1 MLRPKLLCL
10 GVVALLAACS
20 NLQTEPTNASAQSA
34 QATNATPSTSAA
46 QAKPATQPVP
56 TTPPIVFGS
65 TDASGTT
72 TVNLPAKDKMSLS
85 EYRAQTRD
93 RLIQSEGARPDVADC
108 AAHASWIIPRSTN
121 FDQFRLPTGALSND
135 QAKVEPWDSRFSSS
149 KQGAVKVSSVVSFN
163 AAVHKRG
170 TGNDQWEPVRVRCG
184 YDEGMMLAYEL
195 LDANGQPFAAPA
207 AAPSSTATRTHCR
220 RGHRCTT
227 TSAVHSKSTAKG
239 KAATKSTAKSA
250 KSSGT
255 AKTKSTSTGKTT
267 AKSTAKKTTKKSTS
281 GQ

>member
-20 NLQTEPTNASAQSA
+20 NLQTEPTNASA

-207 AAPSSTATRTHCR
+207 AAPSSSTARTHCR
-220 RGHRCTT
+220 RGHRCAT
-227 TSAVHSKSTAKG
+227 TSAVHGKSTAKG

>member
-20 NLQTEPTNASAQSA
+20 NLQTEPTDASA
-34 QATNATPSTSAA
+34 QATNATPSTPAA
-46 QAKPATQPVP
+46 PAKPATQPVP
-56 TTPPIVFGS
+56 TTPPIVFDS
-65 TDASGTT
+65 TNSSGTT
-72 TVNLPAKDKMSLS
+72 TVNLPSKDKMSLS

-149 KQGAVKVSSVVSFN
+149 KQGAIKVSSVVSFN

-207 AAPSSTATRTHCR
+207 AAPSSSKARTHCR

-227 TSAVHSKSTAKG
+227 SAAAHGKSAAKG
-239 KAATKSTAKSA
+239 KASTKATAKSA
-250 KSSGT
+250 KGSST
-255 AKTKSTSTGKTT
+255 AKTKSTTASKST
-267 AKSTAKKTTKKSTS
+267 AKSTAKKTTKKSS
-281 GQ
+281 SN

>member
-20 NLQTEPTNASAQSA
+20 NLQTEPTDASA
-34 QATNATPSTSAA
+34 QATKATPSTPAA
-46 QAKPATQPVP
+46 SAKPATQPVP
-56 TTPPIVFGS
+56 TAPPIVFDS
-65 TDASGTT
+65 TDSSGTT
-72 TVNLPAKDKMSLS
+72 TVNLPSKDKMSLS

-93 RLIQSEGARPDVADC
+93 RLIQLEGARPDVADC

-121 FDQFRLPTGALSND
+121 FDQFRLPTGALSSD

-149 KQGAVKVSSVVSFN
+149 KQGAIKVSSVVSFN

-207 AAPSSTATRTHCR
+207 AAPSSSTARTHCR

-227 TSAVHSKSTAKG
+227 SAAAHGKSTAKG
-239 KAATKSTAKSA
+239 KASTKATAKSA

-255 AKTKSTSTGKTT
+255 AKTKSTTASKST
-267 AKSTAKKTTKKSTS
+267 AKSTAKKTTKKSS
-281 GQ
+281 SN